1 MAKAKD
7 GSECYT
13 RTNKSGGKY
22 VTCEGTQKSSKMS
35 VNKKVTLE
43 QQKRA
48 QKRKKD
54 REAAAKADKAIK
66 EASDRIKK
74 KKAQAKP
81 KPKAKVPAI
90 KVVKGTKKSID
101 LSPTESEVQ
110 TTTKDFYKLYPKD
123 NQAQLNENDKKGN
136 IIKRTIV
143 PVNDLFDAIV
153 KPLEKKGYSFSKNQL
168 EDLQAGVT
176 MARNLPD
183 DKKNTFYATG
193 PKKDQPVPPKT
204 TTGEVTNWSF
214 WYIQPSKGKTEM
226 IIIYAGASDQKSL
239 STRVRKK
246 K

>member
-110 TTTKDFYKLYPKD
+110 TTTKDFYKLAANRGEAHID
-123 NQAQLNENDKKGN
+123 EIDKKGRYM
-136 IIKRTIV
+136 KRTLVKTDNLYDSLVNIV
-143 PVNDLFDAIV
+143 
-153 KPLEKKGYSFSKNQL
+153 EKRGYSFSKPQL
-168 EDLQAGVT
+168 K
-176 MARNLPD
+176 NLR
-183 DKKNTFYATG
+183 G
-193 PKKDQPVPPKT
+193 
-204 TTGEVTNWSF
+204 GERYSMDPNHWGYGHS
-214 WYIQPSKGKTEM
+214 WHISESKGKTDM
-226 IIIYAGASDQKSL
+226 LIIYMSLHEFGAGATSI
-239 STRVRKK
+239 RVKK
-246 K
+246 KK